1 MALKLSHI
9 SADTIKVIC
18 RMDSAL
24 AGTGEDYQA
33 YLDGGLDESKLVFVE
48 GDEPT
53 RFVLRTV
60 LPYGLAQRVKN
71 EQTAFKDGQM
81 TLQMAFINE
90 EVRCALVDIVN
101 PPTLAPDQWIKFER
115 DSDGGASKKLMEL
128 LIAADVAQDLFL
140 CKKAYAD
147 RGSSGLKKS

>member
-60 LPYGLAQRVKN
+60 LP
-71 EQTAFKDGQM
+71 
-81 TLQMAFINE
+81 
-90 EVRCALVDIVN
+90 
-101 PPTLAPDQWIKFER
+101 
-115 DSDGGASKKLMEL
+115 
-128 LIAADVAQDLFL
+128 
-140 CKKAYAD
+140 
-147 RGSSGLKKS
+147 